1 VGDESVRDRNIIVPT
16 RARTML
22 GRSLSLDK
30 TLGVLESLTGAFLR
44 LTVADDTFHGLLR
57 RSKNAT

>member
-22 GRSLSLDK
+22 RRSLSLDK
-30 TLGVLESLTGAFLR
+30 TLGVLESLPVHFSG
-44 LTVADDTFHGLLR
+44 
-57 RSKNAT
+57 

>member
-1 VGDESVRDRNIIVPT
+1 
-16 RARTML
+16 ML

-44 LTVADDTFHGLLR
+44 LTVADGQHFSRTA
-57 RSKNAT
+57 SPV

>member
-1 VGDESVRDRNIIVPT
+1 VWVGDESVRDRNIIVPT

-44 LTVADDTFHGLLR
+44 LTVADGHFSRTA
-57 RSKNAT
+57 SPV